1 MTPKDEGGEK
11 KKPRDRDW
19 AGEVARAEALGSHPF
34 VLDTISKPL
43 VT

>member
-1 MTPKDEGGEK
+1 MGK
-11 KKPRDRDW
+11 KKQNKTRDRDW

-34 VLDTISKPL
+34 VLDTIPKPL